1 MVNNATNL
9 QKRDG
14 NLSPQI
20 NECRPQHVALEIQAV
35 AWDKHNIWS
44 GYTGW
49 LIPQRQ
55 YRYKKQVSTP
65 KDHKLSQNDHSW
77 RLSLDVWYVG

>member
-1 MVNNATNL
+1 MVNNATNI
-9 QKRDG
+9 QKMDG

-44 GYTGW
+44 G
-49 LIPQRQ
+49 
-55 YRYKKQVSTP
+55 
-65 KDHKLSQNDHSW
+65 
-77 RLSLDVWYVG
+77 